1 MFVELRVFSQ
11 YYFSWPGAP
20 CLVQRRAAWLSVK
33 KEKPSFTPSKVLLMF
48 EYLFL
53 IRKVHFEEATG
64 VGVLCVCVCAR
75 ALHAS
80 EQTSEGA
87 GRKMVLSRLRTRRP
101 VYSSG
106 FFFLFALAPMWP
118 PELCLCSRISSRQ
131 IVLKAFA
138 TFLFCASFP
147 SQWAGVI
154 TLSEIY
160 EEKYLCW

>member
-1 MFVELRVFSQ
+1 MFFHRNISHGWV
-11 YYFSWPGAP
+11 PPA
-20 CLVQRRAAWLSVK
+20 LSTEEQLGCRLK

-64 VGVLCVCVCAR
+64 VGVMCVCVCAR

-106 FFFLFALAPMWP
+106 FFSFSRLLPCCHPSLVWVPESLPGKLFRKLLP
-118 PELCLCSRISSRQ
+118 PISS
-131 IVLKAFA
+131 VLVFRADG
-138 TFLFCASFP
+138 P
-147 SQWAGVI
+147 
-154 TLSEIY
+154 E
-160 EEKYLCW
+160 